1 MSTLRPVWPGVL
13 ALALLGLAWRFA
25 VSLLSGRDGG
35 LTGFIEAH
43 CVWDCD
49 WYSSIITGGYQ
60 REIGMPGQPER
71 ANWAFFPL
79 YPLLAGGLVHGL
91 GLAPPLAGFVLSNLL
106 TIVTALCARPL
117 LGSERAYWFF
127 IATLMIGPF
136 SVLFSSLY
144 TESLFILLTLL
155 SLLALQRA
163 RYLAAS
169 GWIALLSATRVTGV
183 LMVFGLAAQVIVDHR
198 RAGGRWRDLPVRLRD
213 TDLLLAIFLAPLGL
227 FAYMAFLWLHMGDAL
242 AFSHIQRGWGREMEG
257 PLSAIADVFVGGWA
271 MDYYALLQW
280 SWVLVALAG
289 LVLCVALAAR
299 GRLAEAI
306 FCTLCIL
313 VSLSSG
319 VGSMVRFVAGLL
331 PLGMLASELLTRW
344 RWLAWLALVVAIVL
358 DAMLTIGW
366 FNRSMLVM

>member
-1 MSTLRPVWPGVL
+1 VL
-13 ALALLGLAWRFA
+13 ALALLGLAWRFTMF
-25 VSLLSGRDGG
+25 LLSGRDGG
-35 LTGFIEAH
+35 LAGFVDAH

-49 WYSSIITGGYQ
+49 WYRSIITGGYQ
-60 REIGMPGQPER
+60 LEIGMPGQPER

-79 YPLLAGGLVHGL
+79 YPLLAGALVHCL
-91 GLAPPLAGFVLSNLL
+91 GLTPPLAGFVLSNLM
-106 TIVTALCARPL
+106 TITTAILARPR

-127 IATLMIGPF
+127 VATLMIGPF

-155 SLLALQRA
+155 SLLALQRGK
-163 RYLAAS
+163 YLAAG

-183 LMVFGLAAQVIVDHR
+183 LMVFGLAAQVAVDHR
-198 RAGGRWRDLPVRLRD
+198 KTGGHWRDFPARVGRD

-257 PLSAIADVFVGGWA
+257 PLSAIADVFAVGWT

-299 GRLAEAI
+299 GRLPEAI
-306 FCTLCIL
+306 FCMLCIL
-313 VSLSSG
+313 ASLSSG

-331 PLGMLASELLTRW
+331 PLGMVASELLTRW
-344 RWLAWLALVVAIVL
+344 RWLAWLALALAIAL
-358 DAMLTIGW
+358 DAVVTLGW
-366 FNRSMLVM
+366 FNRSMFVM

>member
-1 MSTLRPVWPGVL
+1 VSTPRPVWPRVL

-25 VSLLSGRDGG
+25 VFLLSGRDGG
-35 LTGFIEAH
+35 LTGFIDAH

-49 WYSSIITGGYQ
+49 WYSSIIRGGYQ
-60 REIGMPGQPER
+60 LEIGTPGQPER

-79 YPLLAGGLVHGL
+79 YPLLAGTLVYGL
-91 GLAPPLAGFVLSNLL
+91 GLTPPLAGFTLSNLL
-106 TIVTALCARPL
+106 TVVTAVLAKPL

-127 IATLMIGPF
+127 VATLMIGPF

-155 SLLALQRA
+155 ALLALR
-163 RYLAAS
+163 RGKYLAAG
-169 GWIALLSATRVTGV
+169 GWMALLSATRVTGV
-183 LMVFGLAAQVIVDHR
+183 LMVFGLAAQVVVDHR
-198 RAGGRWRDLPVRLRD
+198 KAGGRWRDLLTRLRD

-227 FAYMAFLWLHMGDAL
+227 FAYMAFLRLHLGDAL

-257 PLSAIADVFVGGWA
+257 PLSAIADVFAGGWT

-289 LVLCVALAAR
+289 LTLCVVLALR
-299 GRLAEAI
+299 GRFPEAI
-306 FCTLCIL
+306 FCTLCI
-313 VSLSSG
+313 VASLSSG

-331 PLGMLASELLTRW
+331 PLGMMASELLVRW
-344 RWLAWLALVVAIVL
+344 RWLAWLALAVAIGL
-358 DAMLTIGW
+358 DAVVTLGW
-366 FNRSMLVM
+366 FNHSMFVM